1 MSTHLIVGLGNP
13 GPKYAANRHNV
24 GFMVVDELARRW
36 GAPSF
41 RDKFKGEFTKVAVG
55 ADEVVLLKPMTFMN
69 LSGESVQAAMQ
80 FFKVPLDRVVC
91 VHDELDLDFGVVR
104 LKIGGGTA
112 GHNGLRSMLEHC
124 GGPDFARCRV
134 GIGRPARG
142 RPEHHVLSDFDSLER
157 AELTGVLDLG
167 ADMVGTA
174 VRQGVR
180 EAMNRH
186 HDRS

>member
-1 MSTHLIVGLGNP
+1 
-13 GPKYAANRHNV
+13 
-24 GFMVVDELARRW
+24 MVVDELARRW

-55 ADEVVLLKPMTFMN
+55 TDDVIILKPMTFMN

-104 LKIGGGTA
+104 LKTGGGTA
-112 GHNGLRSMLEHC
+112 GHNGLRSMVEHC

-142 RPEHHVLSDFDSLER
+142 RPEHHVLSDFNSLER
-157 AELTGVLDLG
+157 AELVGVVDLG
-167 ADMVGTA
+167 ADMVDSA
-174 VRQGVR
+174 VRHGARQ
-180 EAMNRH
+180 AMNRH